1 MSMHDLFPG
10 CNERAQEE
18 LSWLWEEG
26 IFVVD

>member
-10 CNERAQEE
+10 YNERTQEE
-18 LSWLWEEG
+18 LSRLWQEG